1 MSTVRENMTFYK
13 PNKIKFILDTPEN
26 KFMTH
31 YLRTDL
37 DIILFQNDP
46 IAEIYNN
53 LITIDEYIDVM
64 ILEKILNKNYF

>member
-1 MSTVRENMTFYK
+1 MTFYK
-13 PNKIKFILDTPEN
+13 PNKIKFILGHPDN

>member
-1 MSTVRENMTFYK
+1 MTFYK
-13 PNKIKFILDTPEN
+13 PNKIKFILDNPDN

-37 DIILFQNDP
+37 DIILFQKDP